1 MTATVHL
8 PLRGSATA
16 RARAAL
22 PSRLALLH
30 AAGLAT
36 APAGSRGTRVAGSPH
51 NPVEAAARARAQAE
65 RERAERKAR
74 LRAVPTRQ
82 EASRGLA
89 IVATVLFATVLFSG
103 ILGIVALNALAAEA
117 SFQARALERDISD
130 LTLRHDDLVAAVAQ
144 LESPNRV
151 REVAVGQLGLMEPE
165 SPGFLV
171 VDPDDIPRTAPK
183 AVVELRNSNR

>member
-1 MTATVHL
+1 MTAVSL

-16 RARAAL
+16 RAR
-22 PSRLALLH
+22 SVALLH

-36 APAGSRGTRVAGSPH
+36 APAPSRGTRAAGPAQSRA
-51 NPVEAAARARAQAE
+51 EADARARARAE
-65 RERAERKAR
+65 HARAERRAR
-74 LRAVPTRQ
+74 LRAVPTPQ
-82 EASRGLA
+82 VGSRGLA
-89 IVATVLFATVLFSG
+89 IVATVAFATLLFSG
-103 ILGIVALNALAAEA
+103 VLGIVALNALAAEA

-151 REVAVGQLGLMEPE
+151 RDVAVGQLGLMEPE

-171 VDPDDIPRTAPK
+171 VDPSDIPQTAPK
-183 AVVELRNSNR
+183 ATVELRNSNR